1 MQLLKSYFMIFIILM
16 MFVPNLS
23 AGDKMNKF
31 PAKDFFN
38 PQVAKLLETIQKGD
52 KSTAQKLISNGLSL
66 DTIGE
71 QNITPLFWFLINEDK
86 KAAQLALN
94 LGANPNF
101 PDGLGRT
108 PVNYFAS
115 SIFTDWLEMIL
126 AAGGN
131 PNEIADGEPVLFKAI
146 GTKKAMENL
155 KALISYGAD
164 INLKDKEGR
173 NSVLYAAM
181 IDEFGE
187 ALYLAEQGANID
199 VKSNSIGNLVDMI
212 NDAIVEAREEDR
224 EIPQNVLNLKNFMEQ
239 HGVKFPPAK
248 RRGPKIEYRI
258 FTPDGVKTT
267 KEDFKKMFK

>member
-1 MQLLKSYFMIFIILM
+1 MRLLKSYFMIFVILM
-16 MFVPNLS
+16 TFVLNLS

-38 PQVAKLLETIQKGD
+38 PQVAKLLETIQNGD
-52 KSTAQKLISNGLSL
+52 ELTAQKLISNGLSL

-71 QNITPLFWFLINEDK
+71 QNITPLFWLLINEDR
-86 KAAQLALN
+86 KAAQLALD

-108 PVNYFAS
+108 PVRYFAT
-115 SIFTDWLEMIL
+115 SIFTDWLKMIL

-131 PNEIADGEPVLFKAI
+131 PNEIGDRQPVLFEAV
-146 GTKKAMENL
+146 GTKNAMENL

-164 INLKDKEGR
+164 VNLKDKKGR
-173 NSVLYAAM
+173 NSVLCAAM
-181 IDEFGE
+181 FDEFDQ
-187 ALYLAEQGANID
+187 ALYLAKQGANID
-199 VKSNSIGNLVDMI
+199 VKSNSIGDLVDMI
-212 NDAIVEAREEDR
+212 NDAIVEATDEGKKT
-224 EIPQNVLNLKNFMEQ
+224 PQNVLNLKIFMEQ
-239 HGVKFPPAK
+239 RGIKFPPAK
-248 RRGPKIEYRI
+248 SRGPKMEYRI